1 MENRVKFKIGEIEF
15 EAEGSA
21 EVIERERNVFMN
33 ALLPAAVDAIV
44 RTRGV
49 DSANQYIENNETPLI
64 EQVDSPIN
72 DNDSSV
78 IVNNQPQDF
87 SRTSLSAFLSN
98 KCVLSEQDF
107 VLMAAYY
114 DEKKNK
120 VKSFNSETV
129 KQYYSDARRPKCSN
143 ISDALLK
150 LTQKGYIMD
159 DESAEQKSPKPY
171 TLTTQGIEYIE
182 TYTPKDSVEK
192 KASKVRKP
200 RAKSESIYSEINPD
214 ELNLD
219 NYPDIK
225 KLKKFKEQM
234 LLIMFVVTQEQ
245 KGDAFS
251 VADIQCLMTDILGL
265 PATRDQ
271 INGVFQTNKSW
282 FKKEDDPNNQ
292 KAYKRK
298 LLQGAKDFIIEVIE
312 KNKTP

>member
-44 RTRGV
+44 RTRGAGSV
-49 DSANQYIENNETPLI
+49 NQYIENNETPLI

-72 DNDSSV
+72 NDESSV
-78 IVNNQPQDF
+78 IVNNQPQDL
-87 SRTSLSAFLSN
+87 SRTSLSAFLSD
-98 KCVLSEQDF
+98 KGVLSEQDF

-114 DEKKNK
+114 DEKKNN

-159 DESAEQKSPKPY
+159 DDKSEQKTPKPY
-171 TLTTQGIEYIE
+171 TLTNKGIEYIE
-182 TYTPKDSVEK
+182 KYTPKDSVEK
-192 KASKVRKP
+192 KVARVRKT

-214 ELNLD
+214 ELNLS
-219 NYPDIK
+219 NYPSIN
-225 KLKKFKEQM
+225 KLNNFKEQM
-234 LLIMFVVTQEQ
+234 LMIMYIVSNEG
-245 KGDAFS
+245 KGESFS
-251 VADIQCLMTDILGL
+251 VADIQCLMTDIFGL
-265 PATRDQ
+265 PASRDQ
-271 INGVFQTNKSW
+271 INGVFKNNKTW
-282 FKKEDDPNNQ
+282 FKKEEDPDN
-292 KAYKRK
+292 KRSYKRR
-298 LLQGAKDFIIEVIE
+298 LLQGAKDFIIKLIE
-312 KNKTP
+312 DNNAQ

>member
-98 KCVLSEQDF
+98 KGVLSEQDF

-225 KLKKFKEQM
+225 
-234 LLIMFVVTQEQ
+234 
-245 KGDAFS
+245 S
-251 VADIQCLMTDILGL
+251 
-265 PATRDQ
+265 
-271 INGVFQTNKSW
+271 
-282 FKKEDDPNNQ
+282 
-292 KAYKRK
+292 
-298 LLQGAKDFIIEVIE
+298 
-312 KNKTP
+312 

>member
-1 MENRVKFKIGEIEF
+1 MENRVKFRIGEIEF

-44 RTRGV
+44 RTRGAE
-49 DSANQYIENNETPLI
+49 STNQYIENNGTPLI

-72 DNDSSV
+72 NNESSV
-78 IVNNQPQDF
+78 IVNNQPQDL

-98 KCVLSEQDF
+98 KGVLSEQDF

-114 DEKKNK
+114 DEKKNN

-129 KQYYSDARRPKCSN
+129 KQYYTDARRPKCSN

-182 TYTPKDSVEK
+182 NYTPKDSVEK

-200 RAKSESIYSEINPD
+200 KAKSESIYSEINPD
-214 ELNLD
+214 ELNLN
-219 NYPDIK
+219 NYPDIN
-225 KLKKFKEQM
+225 KLHSFKEQM
-234 LLIMFVVTQEQ
+234 IMIMYIVSNEG
-245 KGDAFS
+245 KGDLFS
-251 VADIQCLMTDILGL
+251 VTDIQYLLTDTLGL
-265 PATRDQ
+265 PASRNQ
-271 INGVFQTNKSW
+271 INGVFKNNKMW
-282 FKKEDDPNNQ
+282 FKKEEDPNNK

-298 LLQGAKDFIIEVIE
+298 LLQGAKDFIIQVIE
-312 KNKTP
+312 NNPVY